1 MTSLP
6 LPLEYDNSKDD
17 RPLPLIVAD
26 KWGFHLEYALDEE
39 NDRYI
44 YCARDWYIGL
54 GGTKNGWTQFKKD
67 WVSASNPVMME
78 VKRPRRPIEM
88 MEFVSS
94 NGLYIIAAR
103 MTTAD
108 DRPQLDEV
116 KQYLAKAGVKMD
128 EYRLNPES
136 AVNDAM
142 GQYHIEGKSDSW
154 VEARIQSVITRKQFT
169 DALKDVVI
177 NAPANLYSAGT
188 EQIYA
193 GLWQMTTAQL
203 RGELGLKPKQ
213 NVRDAFG
220 EYALIYTRL
229 AEMVSTE
236 QLRNAE
242 IVPMSVAMEIVY
254 KVAGMI
260 RNQAQETARLL
271 GIDLITGRK
280 LLKD

>member
-1 MTSLP
+1 MTSIQLP
-6 LPLEYDNSKDD
+6 LFSDNTDK

-26 KWGFHLEYALDEE
+26 RWGFTLTYIEQEE
-39 NDRYI
+39 GYI
-44 YCARDWYIGL
+44 YSAKEWVIGL
-54 GGTKNGWTQFKKD
+54 GGDKTTWSKLKKELLLSMQQLPYQAPNGKTYQMDFVD
-67 WVSASNPVMME
+67 DDSLYGIAQEMRGME
-78 VKRPRRPIEM
+78 K
-88 MEFVSS
+88 
-94 NGLYIIAAR
+94 
-103 MTTAD
+103 
-108 DRPQLDEV
+108 RPQLQEI
-116 KQYLAKAGVKMD
+116 KNYLRDAGVKMD
-128 EYRLNPES
+128 KYRRNPEA